1 MAYHNASIAETIDT
15 LNLTHFLPA
24 IQREFV
30 WDPGR
35 IVMLFDSVLRGYPIS
50 SFLYW
55 NLKPQNASAWEFY
68 DFIKHGSDRGVR
80 NKAAYVSGVP
90 NLTIV
95 LDGQQRLTSLLIG
108 LRGSYE
114 FKKKYMWWDNPAAW
128 EVRRLHLDVL
138 KDAGRLPDDGEEG
151 IRYGLEFLKKSSEQ
165 SAGHYWLE
173 VGEILRSD
181 SETAYEK
188 YRAKVLKKVA
198 TAGYRG
204 DPRVPEKNLDCLYR
218 AVWRDQSIAYHVE
231 TDQDYDRVLYIF
243 VRANQ
248 GAIQLS
254 KSDLLLSMMTAR
266 WSHKNA
272 RNEVYDFVDRIN
284 KDLPLPNNVD
294 KDFVMK
300 SCLVLS
306 DLPVAYQVKNFNR
319 SNLQLIADNWGRIK
333 SAVEKTLRLVNKFGI
348 SRDTLTSANA
358 LIPVAYYFMQHPAR
372 NLQGTSAYDAE
383 NVPLVHAWV
392 LTSLLNNLFGGQS
405 DRALSAAR
413 QAFKGGG
420 DGFPI
425 EALVA
430 ALESMGRR
438 PRFDEVA
445 LQDFLAITYGDRACF
460 LALSLLYDA
469 ANWGHTPYQQDHIVP
484 QVLFKKKHLEELG
497 FDEAR
502 RSRYLELRDRIGN
515 LELLT
520 ESENQQKLAQGFE
533 PWLATRSADFRKT
546 HLIPDDDALLHF
558 DYFEEF
564 VAARERLITNRL
576 LSLFGG
582 QAPTG
587 WGS

>member
-1 MAYHNASIAETIDT
+1 MAYQNASIAETIDA
-15 LNLTHFLPA
+15 LNVTHFLPA

-35 IVMLFDSVLRGYPIS
+35 IVMLFDSILRGYPIS

-55 NLKPQNASAWEFY
+55 HLKHENAGTWEFY
-68 DFIKHGSDRGVR
+68 DFIKRGSDRGER
-80 NKAAYVSGVP
+80 NKVANVSGVP

-108 LRGSYE
+108 MRGSYE
-114 FKKKYMWWDNPAAW
+114 FKKKYMWWDNPLAW
-128 EVRRLHLDVL
+128 EVRRLHLDLL
-138 KDAGRLPDDGEEG
+138 KDASQLPDDGEEG
-151 IRYGLEFLKKSSEQ
+151 IRYGLQFLKPSPEQ
-165 SAGHYWLE
+165 TADHYWLE
-173 VGEILRSD
+173 VGEILRCET
-181 SETAYEK
+181 ETAFED
-188 YRAKVLKKVA
+188 YRATTLETIRA
-198 TAGYRG
+198 AGYAG
-204 DPRVPEKNLDCLYR
+204 DIRVPEKNLDRLYR
-218 AVWRDQSIAYHVE
+218 AIWRDEAIAFYVE
-231 TDQDYDRVLYIF
+231 TDQDYDRVLDIF

-272 RNEVYDFVDRIN
+272 RNEVYEFVDRLN

-319 SNLQLIADNWGRIK
+319 ANLQLIANNWDRIK

-358 LIPVAYYFMQHPAR
+358 LIPVAYYFMQHPR
-372 NLQGTSAYDAE
+372 RTLQGTSAYDAE
-383 NVPLVHAWV
+383 NVPRVHAWV

-405 DRALSAAR
+405 DRALAVAR
-413 QAFKGGG
+413 QAFQADTL
-420 DGFPI
+420 DGFPT
-425 EALVA
+425 EALVD
-430 ALESMGRR
+430 ALESMGGR
-438 PRFDEVA
+438 PRFDEIA
-445 LQDFLAITYGDRACF
+445 LQDFLNIKYGDRDCF

-469 ANWGHTPYQQDHIVP
+469 ANWGHTPHEQDHIVP
-484 QVLFKKKHLEELG
+484 QKLFTKRHLDELG

-502 RSRYLELRDRIGN
+502 RVRYLELRDRIGN

-520 ESENQQKLAQGFE
+520 EAENNSKLGQDFE
-533 PWLATRSADFRKT
+533 PWLTTRSDDFRTT
-546 HLIPDDDALLHF
+546 HLIPRDDVLLDFAH
-558 DYFEEF
+558 FEEF
-564 VAARERLITNRL
+564 VAARERLITDRL

-582 QAPTG
+582 QAPMG
-587 WGS
+587 VD